1 LRLKN
6 LVEAMKLKVVENF
19 ILQKSKLHLRV
30 FKGIAIGINL
40 VSEMSEKLLIPEKEL
55 KRILNDLEQVQ
66 LIVRVE
72 GN

>member
-1 LRLKN
+1 
-6 LVEAMKLKVVENF
+6 
-19 ILQKSKLHLRV
+19 
-30 FKGIAIGINL
+30 
-40 VSEMSEKLLIPEKEL
+40 MSEKLLIPEKEL